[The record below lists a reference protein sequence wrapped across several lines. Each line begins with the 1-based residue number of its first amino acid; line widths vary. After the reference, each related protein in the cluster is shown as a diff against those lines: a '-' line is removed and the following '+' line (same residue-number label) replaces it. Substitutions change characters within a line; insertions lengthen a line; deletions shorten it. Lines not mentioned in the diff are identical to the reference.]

1 MPTTASGIIDIVR
14 QETDWSG
21 GTDATVLV
29 LLNRAFK
36 RIQREHDFTFQEQVA
51 TRTLTTSATGFS
63 RFAQP
68 TDCKAVKSL
77 YYIESSER
85 IELDY
90 VPYVDT
96 FTEFPNPS
104 TRSKPEAWSLFRD
117 EIYLFPSLASAV
129 SAEIYYY
136 RFLPDFTA
144 TASNDFLVWGEDALT
159 YAAKREY
166 YGLIGETTKAQAEQ
180 ALLADAVTS
189 LLKYHNAAKQRPY
202 QSTVM
207 RTPGTTTSSR
217 RGSRVNAYRNDR
229 W

>member
-1 MPTTASGIIDIVR
+1 MSATASGVIDIVR

-21 GTDATVLV
+21 GTDATILA
-29 LLNRAFK
+29 LLNRTFK

-51 TRTLTTSATGFS
+51 TRTLTTAASGFS

-68 TDCKAVKSL
+68 TDCKGVKTL
-77 YYIESSER
+77 YFIESSER

-90 VPYVDT
+90 MDYVDT
-96 FTEFPNPS
+96 LTEFPDPS
-104 TRSKPEAWSLFRD
+104 KTGKPEVWSLFRD

-129 SAEIYYY
+129 AAEVFYY

-144 TASNDFLVWGEDALT
+144 TSSNDFLVWGEDALIYGT
-159 YAAKREY
+159 KREY

-180 ALLADAVTS
+180 ALLADAVSS
-189 LLKYHNAAKQRPY
+189 LLKYHNAAKQRPI

-207 RTPGTTTSSR
+207 RTPGTTVSSR
-217 RGSRVNAYRNDR
+217 RSSRINAFRNDR